1 MQQDRVTLQPLYVDL
16 LALHPLGIHCVRE
29 AGILG
34 TDDLDFLGRGA
45 WQVNRPL
52 EILRGRTLMTTY
64 GAPDADRVTFGSV
77 QRAFLNFYFPLADAE
92 LSL

>member
-34 TDDLDFLGRGA
+34 TDDLDFLGVYKETLKTRTS
-45 WQVNRPL
+45 WTDVIQ
-52 EILRGRTLMTTY
+52 ILR
-64 GAPDADRVTFGSV
+64 
-77 QRAFLNFYFPLADAE
+77 E
-92 LSL
+92 HK